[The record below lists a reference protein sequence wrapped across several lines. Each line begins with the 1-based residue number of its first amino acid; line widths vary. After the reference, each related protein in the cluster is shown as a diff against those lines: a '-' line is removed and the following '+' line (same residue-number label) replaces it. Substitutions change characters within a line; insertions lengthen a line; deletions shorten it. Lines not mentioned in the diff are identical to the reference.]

1 MKTETWIIST
11 IKDTDCL
18 MIGGGND
25 GSDIVA
31 DIRTDHPNAEQNAH
45 LITSAPEMLAALKG
59 AQSALRKAMPFI
71 RDPDDT
77 SGAQLHCELWLDE
90 VNEAIAH
97 AEGRELGCI

>member
-1 MKTETWIIST
+1 MKTKTWIIST
-11 IKDTDCL
+11 IEDTDCL

-45 LITSAPEMLAALKG
+45 LIASAPELYEALKQLTE
-59 AQSALRKAMPFI
+59 QSTK
-71 RDPDDT
+71 
-77 SGAQLHCELWLDE
+77 ELDQNATHDGLQ
-90 VNEAIAH
+90 NCNLLANARNAIAH